1 MKKVLCAMMLF
12 AAAILCLHQNVF
24 AAEGATVTVNG
35 DTLQAGS
42 DAWKVTLD
50 ISGDTKITNGK
61 IRVTYDSSQLKL
73 VSTEAGSMMNGV
85 LTDIND
91 PVSGNK
97 SEGEAVFVF
106 ASSTE
111 LDTNGTLFEMTFQV
125 QDSLKDGD
133 SVTVSAK
140 TEELQNNNAAVA
152 VTDVPL
158 NAAVGSQSNNNGN
171 NGNGSGS
178 DNQGGSGIQTEAPSG
193 NSNTSGGSSTFGG
206 TSSGSSSTA
215 GTQSGSSTVTS
226 AKTGDN
232 TNVLRPLIIAVIA
245 LIVLIGGYIWSR
257 KKRNKSQ
264 YEIFKTG
271 SALASRDRCEC
282 IFCLKVSAI
291 YLRCTGSANR

>member
-50 ISGDTKITNGK
+50 ISDDTKITNGK

-158 NAAVGSQSNNNGN
+158 NAAVGSKSNNNGNNNGGNDSSTEPQTETASNNGN

-245 LIVLIGGYIWSR
+245 LIVLIGGYVWSR
-257 KKRNKSQ
+257 KKK
-264 YEIFKTG
+264 K
-271 SALASRDRCEC
+271 
-282 IFCLKVSAI
+282 
-291 YLRCTGSANR
+291 

>member
-125 QDSLKDGD
+125 QDSVKDGD

-158 NAAVGSQSNNNGN
+158 NAAVGSKSNNNGN
-171 NGNGSGS
+171 NNGGNDSS
-178 DNQGGSGIQTEAPSG
+178 TEPQTEAPSG

-245 LIVLIGGYIWSR
+245 LIVLIGGYVWSR
-257 KKRNKSQ
+257 KKK
-264 YEIFKTG
+264 K
-271 SALASRDRCEC
+271 
-282 IFCLKVSAI
+282 
-291 YLRCTGSANR
+291 

>member
-42 DAWKVTLD
+42 DAWKVALD

-125 QDSLKDGD
+125 QDSVKDGD

-158 NAAVGSQSNNNGN
+158 NAAVGSTRVTITETTMAEMSSSTEPQTETASNNGN

-245 LIVLIGGYIWSR
+245 LIVLIGGYVWSR
-257 KKRNKSQ
+257 KKK
-264 YEIFKTG
+264 K
-271 SALASRDRCEC
+271 
-282 IFCLKVSAI
+282 
-291 YLRCTGSANR
+291 

>member
-12 AAAILCLHQNVF
+12 AAAILCLHQNVS

-125 QDSLKDGD
+125 QDSVKDGD

-171 NGNGSGS
+171 NN
-178 DNQGGSGIQTEAPSG
+178 GGSGIQTEAPSG

-245 LIVLIGGYIWSR
+245 LIVLIGGYVWSR
-257 KKRNKSQ
+257 KKK
-264 YEIFKTG
+264 K
-271 SALASRDRCEC
+271 
-282 IFCLKVSAI
+282 
-291 YLRCTGSANR
+291 

>member
-1 MKKVLCAMMLF
+1 
-12 AAAILCLHQNVF
+12 
-24 AAEGATVTVNG
+24 
-35 DTLQAGS
+35 
-42 DAWKVTLD
+42 
-50 ISGDTKITNGK
+50 
-61 IRVTYDSSQLKL
+61 
-73 VSTEAGSMMNGV
+73 MNGV

-171 NGNGSGS
+171 NNGGNDSSTEPQTETASNNGNNGNGSGS
-178 DNQGGSGIQTEAPSG
+178 DNQGGIERG
-193 NSNTSGGSSTFGG
+193 
-206 TSSGSSSTA
+206 
-215 GTQSGSSTVTS
+215 
-226 AKTGDN
+226 
-232 TNVLRPLIIAVIA
+232 R
-245 LIVLIGGYIWSR
+245 VLIEQQHLRRNIFRKQQYCGNPERKQHGYIR
-257 KKRNKSQ
+257 K
-264 YEIFKTG
+264 
-271 SALASRDRCEC
+271 
-282 IFCLKVSAI
+282 
-291 YLRCTGSANR
+291 NRR

>member
-1 MKKVLCAMMLF
+1 MMLF
-12 AAAILCLHQNVF
+12 VAAILCLHQNVF

-125 QDSLKDGD
+125 QDSVKDGD

-171 NGNGSGS
+171 NNGGNDSS
-178 DNQGGSGIQTEAPSG
+178 TEPQTEAPSG

-245 LIVLIGGYIWSR
+245 LIVLIGGYVWSR
-257 KKRNKSQ
+257 KKK
-264 YEIFKTG
+264 K
-271 SALASRDRCEC
+271 
-282 IFCLKVSAI
+282 
-291 YLRCTGSANR
+291 

>member
-12 AAAILCLHQNVF
+12 VAAILCLHQNVS

-106 ASSTE
+106 ASSAE
-111 LDTNGTLFEMTFQV
+111 LDTNGTLFEITFQV
-125 QDSLKDGD
+125 LDSVKDGD

-140 TEELQNNNAAVA
+140 TEELQDNNNTVA

-158 NAAVGSQSNNNGN
+158 NAVVGSQSNNNGN
-171 NGNGSGS
+171 NSGNSSGS

-193 NSNTSGGSSTFGG
+193 NSSTSGSSSTSGG
-206 TSSGSSSTA
+206 TSSGSSSTS
-215 GTQSGSSTVTS
+215 GTQSSTVTS

-232 TNVLRPLIIAVIA
+232 TNILRPLIIAVIA
-245 LIVLIGGYIWSR
+245 LIVLIGGYVWS
-257 KKRNKSQ
+257 KKK
-264 YEIFKTG
+264 K
-271 SALASRDRCEC
+271 
-282 IFCLKVSAI
+282 K
-291 YLRCTGSANR
+291 

>member
-12 AAAILCLHQNVF
+12 AAAILCLHQNVS

-111 LDTNGTLFEMTFQV
+111 PDTNGTLFEMTFQV
-125 QDSLKDGD
+125 QDSVKDGD

-140 TEELQNNNAAVA
+140 TEELQNNNAAVS

-158 NAAVGSQSNNNGN
+158 NAAVGRQSNNNGN
-171 NGNGSGS
+171 NNGGNDSS
-178 DNQGGSGIQTEAPSG
+178 TEPQTEAPSG

-245 LIVLIGGYIWSR
+245 LIVLIGGYVWSR
-257 KKRNKSQ
+257 KKK
-264 YEIFKTG
+264 K
-271 SALASRDRCEC
+271 
-282 IFCLKVSAI
+282 
-291 YLRCTGSANR
+291 

>member
-12 AAAILCLHQNVF
+12 VAAILCLHQNVS

-106 ASSTE
+106 ASSAE
-111 LDTNGTLFEMTFQV
+111 LDTNGTLFEITFQV
-125 QDSLKDGD
+125 LDSVKDGD

-140 TEELQNNNAAVA
+140 TEELQDNNNTVA

-158 NAAVGSQSNNNGN
+158 NAVVGSQSNNNGN
-171 NGNGSGS
+171 NSGNNNGGNNNSSTEPQSETASENGNNGNSSGS

-193 NSNTSGGSSTFGG
+193 NSSTSGSSSTSGG
-206 TSSGSSSTA
+206 TSSGSSSTS
-215 GTQSGSSTVTS
+215 GTQSSTVTS

-232 TNVLRPLIIAVIA
+232 TNILRPLIIAVIA
-245 LIVLIGGYIWSR
+245 LIVLIGGYVWS
-257 KKRNKSQ
+257 KKK
-264 YEIFKTG
+264 K
-271 SALASRDRCEC
+271 
-282 IFCLKVSAI
+282 K
-291 YLRCTGSANR
+291 

>member
-1 MKKVLCAMMLF
+1 MMLF
-12 AAAILCLHQNVF
+12 AAAILCLHQNVS

-125 QDSLKDGD
+125 QDSVKDGD

-158 NAAVGSQSNNNGN
+158 NAAVGRQSNNNG
-171 NGNGSGS
+171 
-178 DNQGGSGIQTEAPSG
+178 
-193 NSNTSGGSSTFGG
+193 
-206 TSSGSSSTA
+206 
-215 GTQSGSSTVTS
+215 
-226 AKTGDN
+226 
-232 TNVLRPLIIAVIA
+232 
-245 LIVLIGGYIWSR
+245 SR
-257 KKRNKSQ
+257 KTFAHLHPAASQ
-264 YEIFKTG
+264 PHIFGLKLQVDG
-271 SALASRDRCEC
+271 SNGG
-282 IFCLKVSAI
+282 IFYPHIACQRVGNNHYSQCRI
-291 YLRCTGSANR
+291 GNELRCLLLAIGQFLQFILLVHHYELPCIATLRRGCHQSSFHQSDDLFLCQFFFCKLPHAAAGFYQFTETFHNIFVFSEGKFR

>member
-1 MKKVLCAMMLF
+1 MMLF

-171 NGNGSGS
+171 NNGGNDSSTEPQTETASNNGNNGNGSGRIKPGRLRYP
-178 DNQGGSGIQTEAPSG
+178 DRGTFWKQQYLRWKQHLRRNIFRKQQYCG
-193 NSNTSGGSSTFGG
+193 NPERK
-206 TSSGSSSTA
+206 
-215 GTQSGSSTVTS
+215 QH
-226 AKTGDN
+226 
-232 TNVLRPLIIAVIA
+232 
-245 LIVLIGGYIWSR
+245 GYIR
-257 KKRNKSQ
+257 K
-264 YEIFKTG
+264 
-271 SALASRDRCEC
+271 
-282 IFCLKVSAI
+282 
-291 YLRCTGSANR
+291 NRR

>member
-1 MKKVLCAMMLF
+1 MKKILCAMMLF
-12 AAAILCLHQNVF
+12 VAAILCLHQNVS

-50 ISGDTKITNGK
+50 ISGDAKITNGK

-73 VSTEAGSMMNGV
+73 VSTGAGSMMNGV

-106 ASSTE
+106 ASSAE

-125 QDSLKDGD
+125 LDSVKDGD

-140 TEELQNNNAAVA
+140 TEELQDNNDSVA

-158 NAAVGSQSNNNGN
+158 NATVGSQSNNNGN
-171 NGNGSGS
+171 NSGNNNGGNNNSSTEPQSETASDNGSNGNGNGS

-193 NSNTSGGSSTFGG
+193 NSNTSGGSSTSGG
-206 TSSGSSSTA
+206 TSSGSSTS
-215 GTQSGSSTVTS
+215 GTQSSTVTS

-232 TNVLRPLIIAVIA
+232 TNILRPLIIAVIA
-245 LIVLIGGYIWSR
+245 LIVLIGGYVWS
-257 KKRNKSQ
+257 KKK
-264 YEIFKTG
+264 K
-271 SALASRDRCEC
+271 
-282 IFCLKVSAI
+282 K
-291 YLRCTGSANR
+291 

>member
-158 NAAVGSQSNNNGN
+158 NAAVGTTMAEMIPPQNHRPR
-171 NGNGSGS
+171 
-178 DNQGGSGIQTEAPSG
+178 QHPIMETTETEVDRITRAAPVSRPRHLLETAIPLVAAAPS
-193 NSNTSGGSSTFGG
+193 
-206 TSSGSSSTA
+206 A
-215 GTQSGSSTVTS
+215 EHLPE
-226 AKTGDN
+226 AA
-232 TNVLRPLIIAVIA
+232 VLREPRVEAARLHPQ
-245 LIVLIGGYIWSR
+245 
-257 KKRNKSQ
+257 KQ
-264 YEIFKTG
+264 EITPMF
-271 SALASRDRCEC
+271 
-282 IFCLKVSAI
+282 
-291 YLRCTGSANR
+291 

>member
-91 PVSGNK
+91 PISGNK

-125 QDSLKDGD
+125 QDSVKDGD

-140 TEELQNNNAAVA
+140 TEELQSNNNGNNNGGNDSSTEPQTETA
-152 VTDVPL
+152 
-158 NAAVGSQSNNNGN
+158 SNNGN

-245 LIVLIGGYIWSR
+245 LIVLIGGYVWSR
-257 KKRNKSQ
+257 KKK
-264 YEIFKTG
+264 K
-271 SALASRDRCEC
+271 
-282 IFCLKVSAI
+282 
-291 YLRCTGSANR
+291 

>member
-1 MKKVLCAMMLF
+1 MKKILCAMMLF
-12 AAAILCLHQNVF
+12 AAAILCLHQNVS

-125 QDSLKDGD
+125 QDSVKDGD

-171 NGNGSGS
+171 NNGGNDSSTEPQTETASNNGNNGNGSGS

-193 NSNTSGGSSTFGG
+193 NS
-206 TSSGSSSTA
+206 STA
-215 GTQSGSSTVTS
+215 GTKSGSSTVTS

-245 LIVLIGGYIWSR
+245 LIVLIGGYVWSR
-257 KKRNKSQ
+257 KKK
-264 YEIFKTG
+264 K
-271 SALASRDRCEC
+271 
-282 IFCLKVSAI
+282 
-291 YLRCTGSANR
+291 

>member
-12 AAAILCLHQNVF
+12 AAAILCLHQNVS

-171 NGNGSGS
+171 NNGGNDSS
-178 DNQGGSGIQTEAPSG
+178 TEPQTEAPSG

-245 LIVLIGGYIWSR
+245 LIVLIGGYVWSR
-257 KKRNKSQ
+257 KKK
-264 YEIFKTG
+264 K
-271 SALASRDRCEC
+271 
-282 IFCLKVSAI
+282 
-291 YLRCTGSANR
+291 

>member
-158 NAAVGSQSNNNGN
+158 NAAVGSKSNNNGN
-171 NGNGSGS
+171 NNGGNDSS
-178 DNQGGSGIQTEAPSG
+178 TEPQTEAPSG

-245 LIVLIGGYIWSR
+245 LIVLIGGYVWSR
-257 KKRNKSQ
+257 KKK
-264 YEIFKTG
+264 K
-271 SALASRDRCEC
+271 
-282 IFCLKVSAI
+282 
-291 YLRCTGSANR
+291 

>member
-125 QDSLKDGD
+125 QDSVKDGD

-152 VTDVPL
+152 VTDVAL

-171 NGNGSGS
+171 NNGGNDSS
-178 DNQGGSGIQTEAPSG
+178 TEPQTEAPSG

-245 LIVLIGGYIWSR
+245 LIVLIGGYVWSR
-257 KKRNKSQ
+257 KKK
-264 YEIFKTG
+264 K
-271 SALASRDRCEC
+271 
-282 IFCLKVSAI
+282 
-291 YLRCTGSANR
+291 

>member
-12 AAAILCLHQNVF
+12 VAAILCLHQNVF

-125 QDSLKDGD
+125 QDSVKDGD

-152 VTDVPL
+152 VTDVAL
-158 NAAVGSQSNNNGN
+158 NAAVGS
-171 NGNGSGS
+171 
-178 DNQGGSGIQTEAPSG
+178 
-193 NSNTSGGSSTFGG
+193 
-206 TSSGSSSTA
+206 
-215 GTQSGSSTVTS
+215 
-226 AKTGDN
+226 
-232 TNVLRPLIIAVIA
+232 
-245 LIVLIGGYIWSR
+245 
-257 KKRNKSQ
+257 
-264 YEIFKTG
+264 
-271 SALASRDRCEC
+271 
-282 IFCLKVSAI
+282 
-291 YLRCTGSANR
+291 

>member
-12 AAAILCLHQNVF
+12 AAAILCLHQNVS

-125 QDSLKDGD
+125 QDSVKDGD

-193 NSNTSGGSSTFGG
+193 NSNTFGGSSTSGG

-245 LIVLIGGYIWSR
+245 LIVLIGGYVWSR
-257 KKRNKSQ
+257 KKK
-264 YEIFKTG
+264 K
-271 SALASRDRCEC
+271 
-282 IFCLKVSAI
+282 
-291 YLRCTGSANR
+291 

>member
-1 MKKVLCAMMLF
+1 MMLF
-12 AAAILCLHQNVF
+12 AAAILCLHQNVS

-125 QDSLKDGD
+125 QDSVKDGD

-171 NGNGSGS
+171 NNGGNDSSTEPQTETASNNGNNGNGSGS
-178 DNQGGSGIQTEAPSG
+178 DNQGGYGIQTEAPSG
-193 NSNTSGGSSTFGG
+193 NSNTFGGSSTSGG

-245 LIVLIGGYIWSR
+245 LIVLIGGYVWSR
-257 KKRNKSQ
+257 KKK
-264 YEIFKTG
+264 K
-271 SALASRDRCEC
+271 
-282 IFCLKVSAI
+282 
-291 YLRCTGSANR
+291 

>member
-171 NGNGSGS
+171 NNGGNDSSTEPQTETASNNGKS

-245 LIVLIGGYIWSR
+245 LIVLIGGYVWSR
-257 KKRNKSQ
+257 KKK
-264 YEIFKTG
+264 K
-271 SALASRDRCEC
+271 
-282 IFCLKVSAI
+282 
-291 YLRCTGSANR
+291 

>member
-125 QDSLKDGD
+125 QDSVKDGD

-152 VTDVPL
+152 VTDVAL
-158 NAAVGSQSNNNGN
+158 NAAVGSQSNNN
-171 NGNGSGS
+171 
-178 DNQGGSGIQTEAPSG
+178 G

-245 LIVLIGGYIWSR
+245 LIVLIGGYVWSR
-257 KKRNKSQ
+257 KKK
-264 YEIFKTG
+264 K
-271 SALASRDRCEC
+271 
-282 IFCLKVSAI
+282 
-291 YLRCTGSANR
+291 

>member
-12 AAAILCLHQNVF
+12 AAAILCLHQNVS

-125 QDSLKDGD
+125 QDSVKDGD

-140 TEELQNNNAAVA
+140 TEELQNNNAAVS

-158 NAAVGSQSNNNGN
+158 NAAVGRQSNNNGN
-171 NGNGSGS
+171 NNGGNDSS
-178 DNQGGSGIQTEAPSG
+178 TEPQTEAPSG

-232 TNVLRPLIIAVIA
+232 TNVLRPFIIAVIA
-245 LIVLIGGYIWSR
+245 LIVLIGGYVWSR
-257 KKRNKSQ
+257 KKK
-264 YEIFKTG
+264 K
-271 SALASRDRCEC
+271 
-282 IFCLKVSAI
+282 
-291 YLRCTGSANR
+291 

>member
-158 NAAVGSQSNNNGN
+158 NAAVGSKSNNNGN
-171 NGNGSGS
+171 SGNGSGS

-245 LIVLIGGYIWSR
+245 LIVLIGGYVWSR
-257 KKRNKSQ
+257 KKK
-264 YEIFKTG
+264 K
-271 SALASRDRCEC
+271 
-282 IFCLKVSAI
+282 
-291 YLRCTGSANR
+291 

>member
-12 AAAILCLHQNVF
+12 VAAILCLHQNVS

-106 ASSTE
+106 ASSAE
-111 LDTNGTLFEMTFQV
+111 LDTNGTLFEITFQV
-125 QDSLKDGD
+125 LDSVKDGD

-140 TEELQNNNAAVA
+140 TEELQDNNNTVA

-158 NAAVGSQSNNNGN
+158 NAVVGSQSNNNGN
-171 NGNGSGS
+171 SSGS

-193 NSNTSGGSSTFGG
+193 NSSTSGSSSTSGG
-206 TSSGSSSTA
+206 TSSGSSSTS
-215 GTQSGSSTVTS
+215 GTQSSTVTS

-232 TNVLRPLIIAVIA
+232 TNILRPLIIAVIA
-245 LIVLIGGYIWSR
+245 LIVLIGGYVWS
-257 KKRNKSQ
+257 KKK
-264 YEIFKTG
+264 K
-271 SALASRDRCEC
+271 
-282 IFCLKVSAI
+282 K
-291 YLRCTGSANR
+291 

>member
-12 AAAILCLHQNVF
+12 AAAILCLHQNVS

-125 QDSLKDGD
+125 QDSVKDGD

-158 NAAVGSQSNNNGN
+158 NAAWEDRATITETTMAEMILHRTTDETASNNGN

-178 DNQGGSGIQTEAPSG
+178 DNQADPVSRPRHLPETAIPPVAAAPS
-193 NSNTSGGSSTFGG
+193 
-206 TSSGSSSTA
+206 A
-215 GTQSGSSTVTS
+215 EHLPE
-226 AKTGDN
+226 AA
-232 TNVLRPLIIAVIA
+232 VLREPRAEAARLHPQ
-245 LIVLIGGYIWSR
+245 
-257 KKRNKSQ
+257 KQ
-264 YEIFKTG
+264 EITPMF
-271 SALASRDRCEC
+271 
-282 IFCLKVSAI
+282 
-291 YLRCTGSANR
+291 

>member
-12 AAAILCLHQNVF
+12 AAAILCLRQNVF

-158 NAAVGSQSNNNGN
+158 NAAVGSKSNNNGN
-171 NGNGSGS
+171 NNGGNDSS
-178 DNQGGSGIQTEAPSG
+178 TEPQTEAPSG

-245 LIVLIGGYIWSR
+245 LIVLIGGYVWSR
-257 KKRNKSQ
+257 KKK
-264 YEIFKTG
+264 K
-271 SALASRDRCEC
+271 
-282 IFCLKVSAI
+282 
-291 YLRCTGSANR
+291 

>member
-1 MKKVLCAMMLF
+1 MMLF
-12 AAAILCLHQNVF
+12 AAAILCLHQNVS

-125 QDSLKDGD
+125 QDSVKDGD

-193 NSNTSGGSSTFGG
+193 NSNTFGGSSTSGG

-245 LIVLIGGYIWSR
+245 LIVLIGGYVWSR
-257 KKRNKSQ
+257 KKK
-264 YEIFKTG
+264 K
-271 SALASRDRCEC
+271 
-282 IFCLKVSAI
+282 
-291 YLRCTGSANR
+291 

>member
-12 AAAILCLHQNVF
+12 AAAILCLHQNVS

-125 QDSLKDGD
+125 QDSVKDGD

-158 NAAVGSQSNNNGN
+158 NAAVGRQSNNNGNNNGGNDSSTEPQTETASNNGN

-178 DNQGGSGIQTEAPSG
+178 DNQGGSGSFGKNIVNALAVTGRLRYPDRGTFRKQQYLRWQQHLRRNIFRKQQYCG
-193 NSNTSGGSSTFGG
+193 NPERK
-206 TSSGSSSTA
+206 
-215 GTQSGSSTVTS
+215 QH
-226 AKTGDN
+226 
-232 TNVLRPLIIAVIA
+232 
-245 LIVLIGGYIWSR
+245 GYIR
-257 KKRNKSQ
+257 K
-264 YEIFKTG
+264 
-271 SALASRDRCEC
+271 
-282 IFCLKVSAI
+282 
-291 YLRCTGSANR
+291 NRR

>member
-125 QDSLKDGD
+125 QDSVKDGD

-158 NAAVGSQSNNNGN
+158 NAAVGSKSNNNGN
-171 NGNGSGS
+171 NNGGNDSS
-178 DNQGGSGIQTEAPSG
+178 TEPQTETASNNG

-245 LIVLIGGYIWSR
+245 LIVLIGGYVWSR
-257 KKRNKSQ
+257 KKK
-264 YEIFKTG
+264 K
-271 SALASRDRCEC
+271 
-282 IFCLKVSAI
+282 
-291 YLRCTGSANR
+291 

>member
-12 AAAILCLHQNVF
+12 AAAILCLHQNVS

-125 QDSLKDGD
+125 QDSVKDGD

-158 NAAVGSQSNNNGN
+158 NAAVGRQSNNNGN
-171 NGNGSGS
+171 NNGGNDSSTEPQTETASNNGNNGNGNNGTGNNSGS
-178 DNQGGSGIQTEAPSG
+178 DKGGSGGYSSG
-193 NSNTSGGSSTFGG
+193 NGGSSGY
-206 TSSGSSSTA
+206 SSGSGYGNYGGGSVA
-215 GTQSGSSTVTS
+215 GIS
-226 AKTGDN
+226 KTGD
-232 TNVLRPLIIAVIA
+232 VRPFKIMSIIGILGILMMTGGIAV
-245 LIVLIGGYIWSR
+245 YR
-257 KKRNKSQ
+257 KTARGTKK
-264 YEIFKTG
+264 K
-271 SALASRDRCEC
+271 
-282 IFCLKVSAI
+282 
-291 YLRCTGSANR
+291 

>member
-1 MKKVLCAMMLF
+1 MKKILCAMMLF
-12 AAAILCLHQNVF
+12 VAAILCLHQNVS

-73 VSTEAGSMMNGV
+73 VSTGAGSMMNGV

-106 ASSTE
+106 ASSAE
-111 LDTNGTLFEMTFQV
+111 LDTNGRLFEMTFQV
-125 QDSLKDGD
+125 QDSVKDGD

-140 TEELQNNNAAVA
+140 TEELQDNNDSVA

-158 NAAVGSQSNNNGN
+158 NATVGSQSNNNGN
-171 NGNGSGS
+171 NSGNNNGGNNNSSTEPQSETSSDNGSNGNGSGS

-193 NSNTSGGSSTFGG
+193 NSNTSGGSSTSGG
-206 TSSGSSSTA
+206 TSSGSSTS
-215 GTQSGSSTVTS
+215 GTQSSTVTS

-232 TNVLRPLIIAVIA
+232 TNILRPLIIAVIA
-245 LIVLIGGYIWSR
+245 LIVLIGGYVWS
-257 KKRNKSQ
+257 KKK
-264 YEIFKTG
+264 K
-271 SALASRDRCEC
+271 
-282 IFCLKVSAI
+282 K
-291 YLRCTGSANR
+291 

>member
-12 AAAILCLHQNVF
+12 AAAILCLHQNVS

-125 QDSLKDGD
+125 QDSVKDGD

-140 TEELQNNNAAVA
+140 
-152 VTDVPL
+152 
-158 NAAVGSQSNNNGN
+158 
-171 NGNGSGS
+171 
-178 DNQGGSGIQTEAPSG
+178 
-193 NSNTSGGSSTFGG
+193 SNTSGGSSTFGG

-245 LIVLIGGYIWSR
+245 LIVLIGGYVWSR
-257 KKRNKSQ
+257 KKK
-264 YEIFKTG
+264 K
-271 SALASRDRCEC
+271 
-282 IFCLKVSAI
+282 
-291 YLRCTGSANR
+291 